1 VRRGVMT
8 AKKRKSTEKKLRL
21 SRKTLKNLST
31 TGGDVRGGRAEIS
44 ASCLECNLK
53 SRRLQAVC

>member
-1 VRRGVMT
+1 MT

-31 TGGDVRGGRAEIS
+31 TGRDVRGGRAEIS
-44 ASCLECNLK
+44 ASCLECNPK
-53 SRRLQAVC
+53 SRRLPAVC